1 MASTQIF
8 QLLLFL
14 LFLKLSLNTPA
25 RRERTHQ
32 YLKKIIISIGS
43 NSSLSGLAWKKSLS
57 TQSGKKSQAS
67 FKETNMDTRMH

>member
-25 RRERTHQ
+25 CRERTHQ
-32 YLKKIIISIGS
+32 YLKINNNKHWLKL
-43 NSSLSGLAWKKSLS
+43 LSEWPCLEKKSKH
-57 TQSGKKSQAS
+57 TKW
-67 FKETNMDTRMH
+67 